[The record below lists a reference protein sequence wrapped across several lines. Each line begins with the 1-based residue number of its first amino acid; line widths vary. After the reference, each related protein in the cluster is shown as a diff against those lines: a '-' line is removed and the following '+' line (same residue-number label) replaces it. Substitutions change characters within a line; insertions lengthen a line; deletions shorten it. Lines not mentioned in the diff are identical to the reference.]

1 MYTSVFLLSVVLSCA
16 FGAPQYQASQPV
28 YAPVE
33 EPQPYAYQYAVQNSP
48 NQENDFS
55 AEESSDGQVIS
66 GSYQVALP
74 DGRIQTVTYTVSGD
88 SGYVADVQY
97 EGTPSYPEAP
107 QQPRYV

>member
-1 MYTSVFLLSVVLSCA
+1 MYTSVFLLSVVFSCA
-16 FGAPQYQASQPV
+16 FGAPQYPASQPA
-28 YAPVE
+28 YTPVE
-33 EPQPYAYQYAVQNSP
+33 EPQPYAYQYAVQDPQSG
-48 NQENDFS
+48 NDFS